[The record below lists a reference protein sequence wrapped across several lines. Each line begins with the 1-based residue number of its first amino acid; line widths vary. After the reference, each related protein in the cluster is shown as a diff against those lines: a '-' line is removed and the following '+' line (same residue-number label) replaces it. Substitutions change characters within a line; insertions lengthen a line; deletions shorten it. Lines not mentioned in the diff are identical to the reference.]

1 MKKLMS
7 FVIATAMLLTSNV
20 VGMAEK
26 ITADDN
32 VKLMAEAAGFITED
46 WSKIEYISVEEYIE
60 KYGGEEKINK
70 AFNEAEI
77 KNEAMLLKA
86 GGKEQQAVQLL
97 NEKNNLVNKKSDLL
111 LSIKEGKFLGLE
123 IESISDLPPDNLNLS
138 LRLKQKNDLRPM
150 IGVSENAVSAGLN
163 ENMSATTAQGEE
175 DGTHRDGTAYKI
187 LYTNTPGDADS
198 VYEPESGSY
207 FYKYGYSWKNDYRCT
222 SDITFNNTQLYNGS
236 QVMNMYAFIGA
247 VTDDSAVG
255 GTHSIDF
262 GFMANPSA
270 QERNKGLYAV
280 RNIKGQPAK
289 FDVEIYPKVLLDSAS
304 STNHLIVENRKIKL
318 QLTIDTL
325 GNVETVMYEN
335 GSMIYYKTESITGF
349 VSGAGHSLTFFEA
362 MSCVDANSVETKP
375 NSGSYFK
382 NVRFSDTKLYSYD
395 SGERAFGTYGDDTYY
410 VYLCKPEKIDYSFGD
425 NYEEVSIIYN

>member
-138 LRLKQKNDLRPM
+138 LRLKQK
-150 IGVSENAVSAGLN
+150 
-163 ENMSATTAQGEE
+163 
-175 DGTHRDGTAYKI
+175 K
-187 LYTNTPGDADS
+187 
-198 VYEPESGSY
+198 
-207 FYKYGYSWKNDYRCT
+207 
-222 SDITFNNTQLYNGS
+222 
-236 QVMNMYAFIGA
+236 
-247 VTDDSAVG
+247 
-255 GTHSIDF
+255 
-262 GFMANPSA
+262 
-270 QERNKGLYAV
+270 
-280 RNIKGQPAK
+280 
-289 FDVEIYPKVLLDSAS
+289 
-304 STNHLIVENRKIKL
+304 
-318 QLTIDTL
+318 
-325 GNVETVMYEN
+325 
-335 GSMIYYKTESITGF
+335 
-349 VSGAGHSLTFFEA
+349 
-362 MSCVDANSVETKP
+362 
-375 NSGSYFK
+375 
-382 NVRFSDTKLYSYD
+382 
-395 SGERAFGTYGDDTYY
+395 
-410 VYLCKPEKIDYSFGD
+410 
-425 NYEEVSIIYN
+425 